1 VIVVD
6 SPNDSPPPSDDTRP
20 RVYLHAG
27 HVFVSSKPCEVSTV
41 LGSCVGVL
49 LVDSVLRFGGACH
62 YLLPFE
68 GAGAAATPRFG
79 NVAIATLVERMLVLG
94 SRKRDLR
101 AKLFG
106 GASMLQGDRPD
117 APNLGAKNVDVA
129 RQCLEQEGIPIV
141 AEDVGG
147 HTGRKLVFLTD
158 RGHVWVK
165 TLGRA

>member
-1 VIVVD
+1 MIVVD
-6 SPNDSPPPSDDTRP
+6 SPTDSPPPSDDTRP

-27 HVFVSSKPCEVSTV
+27 QVFVSREPCEVSTV

-68 GAGAAATPRFG
+68 GAGAVATPRFG
-79 NVAIATLVERMLVLG
+79 SVAIATLVARMLALG
-94 SRKRDLR
+94 SQKRDLR

-106 GASMLQGDRPD
+106 GASMLHGDRPD
-117 APNLGAKNVDVA
+117 GPSLGAKNVEVA
-129 RQCLEQEGIPIV
+129 RERLEEEGIPIV

-147 HTGRKLVFLTD
+147 YTGRKLVFLTD
-158 RGHVWVK
+158 QGHVWVR